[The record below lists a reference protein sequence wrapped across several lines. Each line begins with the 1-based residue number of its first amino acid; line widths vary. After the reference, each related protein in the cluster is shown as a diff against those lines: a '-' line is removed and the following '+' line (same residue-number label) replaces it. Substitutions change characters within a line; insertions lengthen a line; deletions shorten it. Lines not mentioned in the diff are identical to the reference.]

1 MSRVYLDWNATTP
14 PHEDVVA
21 AMAEAQRTAW
31 ANPSSV
37 HADGR
42 RARAYVE
49 DAREGVARLAGVD
62 PRDVVLTG
70 GGTEANN
77 LALRSAF
84 APGSGGGGLVTSRM
98 EHPSIVRVAEG
109 LEAEGLARIRWLRAT
124 PSGAVDLDD
133 LERALRE
140 GGVRLVA
147 LQHVNHETG
156 VIQPVGEARALCE
169 RHDALLHVDAVQ
181 AFGRLAG
188 AAPDTCG
195 GAPVTRSLAAHK
207 IRGPKGIGALVTR
220 RDIRLAPVLRGGAQ
234 ERGLRPGTLDPI
246 AAAGLAVAAR
256 LALTAPSRYT
266 ACAEVRARL
275 EEGLRSIDP
284 DAEVNGAEAM
294 RAPHVTNVAFS
305 RWQGPEL
312 VAALDLEGVSVSSG
326 SACSAGTMEPSPVIT
341 AMFDAERAAR
351 SVRFSLGED
360 TSMEAIDRALTI
372 VRCVVARQRSQGR

>member
-1 MSRVYLDWNATTP
+1 M
-14 PHEDVVA
+14 
-21 AMAEAQRTAW
+21 
-31 ANPSSV
+31 
-37 HADGR
+37 
-42 RARAYVE
+42 E

-207 IRGPKGIGALVTR
+207 IRGPKDRRVVTR
-220 RDIRLAPVLRGGAQ
+220 RDIRLAPVP
-234 ERGLRPGTLDPI
+234 E
-246 AAAGLAVAAR
+246 AAR
-256 LALTAPSRYT
+256 RSAVSA
-266 ACAEVRARL
+266 RARSI
-275 EEGLRSIDP
+275 RSP
-284 DAEVNGAEAM
+284 RPAWRSP
-294 RAPHVTNVAFS
+294 RAS
-305 RWQGPEL
+305 R
-312 VAALDLEGVSVSSG
+312 
-326 SACSAGTMEPSPVIT
+326 SPRR
-341 AMFDAERAAR
+341 RATR
-351 SVRFSLGED
+351 
-360 TSMEAIDRALTI
+360 RAL
-372 VRCVVARQRSQGR
+372 RCARGWRRGCAASIPTPR